1 MPPRD
6 QKREQRILDAM
17 ARLIERFGYNK
28 TTVADIANEAG
39 ISKGAMYLHFKSK
52 EEAFEALLIS
62 AMFAFSKAWINAVEE
77 DPDGGLIANMY
88 INMLKAFDQVP
99 FMATIMR
106 KDPATLGNYLKK
118 PGNFFEE
125 QQSAGM
131 RHEFIALMQQA
142 GAVRKD
148 LDPLVTA
155 HIMDIISYGLVT
167 AADYKPK
174 DQVPETDALIR
185 GIADMMSRTLTPP
198 DGGNSDAGKQII
210 RKLYAQG
217 LEQFEQQLREKN
229 SK

>member
-1 MPPRD
+1 
-6 QKREQRILDAM
+6 M
-17 ARLIERFGYNK
+17 ARLIERYGYNK
-28 TTVADIANEAG
+28 TTVADIAAEAG
-39 ISKGAMYLHFKSK
+39 ISKGAVYLHFKSK

-62 AMFAFSKAWINAVEE
+62 AMFAFSKAWIETVED

-88 INMLKAFDQVP
+88 INMLKAFDRVP
-99 FMATIMR
+99 FMSTIMR
-106 KDPATLGNYLKK
+106 KDPTTLGNYLKK

-131 RHEFIALMQQA
+131 RHEFIALMQEA

-167 AADYKPK
+167 AADFKPSE
-174 DQVPETDALIR
+174 QVPDTDQLIR
-185 GIADMMSRTLTPP
+185 GIADMMSRALTPD
-198 DGGNSDAGKQII
+198 DGGNSEAGKQII
-210 RKLYAQG
+210 RKLYTQG
-217 LEQFEQQLREKN
+217 LAQFEQQLREKN